1 VNLTDYFQ
9 QHFDE
14 ELNPNAQGECAA
26 HCLFHDDER
35 ASMSIN
41 IQTGLWRCFG
51 CDRGGDVYTFQ
62 ELVGE
67 VDFADAKAQLD
78 EMGVKVPP
86 RPEPDIEFVGE
97 GKKVKVDESTV
108 TKLVAA
114 LWDNAALLS
123 FLRDKRGLSD
133 DTIHH
138 FQLGW
143 NPRTKRI
150 TIPVRDEAGDLVNI
164 RQYSPTDKA
173 TGKVISWAQGFGAVR
188 LFPIHE
194 LTIDEPIVICEGE
207 MDTMLAHQLGFNSV
221 TSTGGAG
228 TWRTAWSDVFQGRD
242 VAICYD
248 VDAAGEKGAHA
259 VARALLDVANEI
271 RIVKL
276 PLSEPKGADITNY
289 IVDNG
294 YSASDLSDLIAHSPV
309 YKLEPLVPEDDTI
322 YNVPLSEASQA
333 RYNNRRVAF
342 DAVVAGK
349 DLAPFIIPSKVMFR
363 CGVNKK
369 TCEVCRLG
377 MAGGQMEYRVGER
390 SPDLLLLRGV
400 ATYTQRNILKQLA
413 DINPQCHV
421 EVEVAE
427 TLNIEELLLIPE
439 LTWSSAEQAYVTR
452 RAYII
457 DHGVPAGTSFR
468 FEGLTIPDPQN
479 QYATHLLY
487 HKQHAQD
494 DVERFKMT
502 PALRK
507 ELSVFQ
513 PAKGQTARD
522 KLNEIAHDLSTNV
535 TRIYGRMP
543 LHIAVDL
550 AFHSMVGFHF
560 GGKAVRKGWLE
571 IMLLGDTRTGKTE
584 TCQQLIEHYNA
595 GEFVTGESSSYA
607 GLVGGLQQTQNRWS
621 ITWGKIPLN
630 DRRLVVIDEV
640 SGLTTDAIANMSGIR
655 SSGIAEL
662 TKIQT
667 ERARARTR
675 LIWVSNPREGV
686 ALNDR
691 TYPVTFLRTL
701 IGKAED
707 IARFDLIV
715 PASSSDVP
723 ATLINSGSPEVVA
736 HIYNSKVCH
745 HLILWAW
752 SRTPDQVKFSTKAVA
767 AIYREAISLGQRYSS
782 EIPLIESADARI
794 KLARLS
800 AAIATRLFS
809 TDASGEVV
817 QVTEEH
823 VITAVAFLDELYGN
837 TGLKYAQYSL
847 ERIKERQSVIDN
859 RDAIV
864 AFLNRYLGLRDFLNL
879 YDSFSKQDLVDYTG
893 LDQED
898 AREVVKFLFNNRL
911 VRRGSGYIR
920 KRPAFIALLEDLEVS
935 EE

>member
-1 VNLTDYFQ
+1 MNLKDYFQ
-9 QHFDE
+9 KHFDE
-14 ELNPNAQGECAA
+14 ELKPNAQGECAA
-26 HCLFHDDER
+26 HCIFHEDER

-51 CDRGGDVYTFQ
+51 CDRGGDTYTFQ
-62 ELVGE
+62 ELVGR

-78 EMGVKVPP
+78 EMGVKVPKQQ
-86 RPEPDIEFVGE
+86 EPDISDNKPKLDE
-97 GKKVKVDESTV
+97 GLVSGLVD
-108 TKLVAA
+108 A
-114 LWDNAALLS
+114 LWDNEAVLT
-123 FLRDKRGLSD
+123 FLRDKRGLND
-133 DTIHH
+133 ETIHR

-143 NPRTKRI
+143 NPRSKRI
-150 TIPVRDEAGDLVNI
+150 TIPVRDEEGVLVNI

-188 LFPIHE
+188 LYPIDE
-194 LTIDEPIVICEGE
+194 LTIDEPIIITEGE
-207 MDTMLAHQLGFNSV
+207 MDTILARQLGFNAV

-228 TWRTAWSDVFQGRD
+228 TWRIAWSDVFQGRD

-248 VDAAGEKGAHA
+248 VDAAGEKGAA
-259 VARALLDVANEI
+259 AIARALLEVANEI

-276 PLSEPKGADITNY
+276 PLTEPKGADLTNY

-294 YSASDLSDLIAHSPV
+294 YSASDLSDLIRHSAV
-309 YKLEPLVPEDDTI
+309 YRLEPLVPEDDTV
-322 YNVPLSEASQA
+322 YEVPLSQASQA
-333 RYNNRRVAF
+333 QYNNRRVAF
-342 DAVVAGK
+342 DAMVAGK
-349 DLAPFIIPSKVMFR
+349 DLAPFIIPSRVMFR
-363 CGVNKK
+363 CGMNKK

-427 TLNIEELLLIPE
+427 TINIEELLLIPE
-439 LTWSSAEQAYVTR
+439 LTWSSEEQTYVTR

-494 DVERFKMT
+494 DVERFQMT
-502 PALRK
+502 PALSK
-507 ELSVFQ
+507 ELSAFQ
-513 PAKGQTARD
+513 PSKEQSVRE
-522 KLNEIAHDLSTNV
+522 KLDEIAHDLSVNV
-535 TRIYGRMP
+535 TRIYGRST

-550 AFHSMVGFHF
+550 AFHSMMGFHF
-560 GGKAVRKGWLE
+560 GGKPVRKGWLE

-686 ALNDR
+686 SLNER
-691 TYPVTFLRTL
+691 TFPVTFLRSL

-707 IARFDLIV
+707 IARFDLVV

-723 ATLINSGSPEVVA
+723 PDLINSGTPEIVKHV
-736 HIYNSKVCH
+736 YTSGLCH
-745 HLILWAW
+745 HLVLWVW
-752 SRTPDQVKFSTKAVA
+752 SRRPEHVKFSKQAVV
-767 AIYREAISLGQRYSS
+767 AIYREAIAMGKRYSN
-782 EIPLIESADARI
+782 EIPLVESADARI
-794 KLARLS
+794 KLARIS
-800 AAIATRLFS
+800 AAIAARLFS
-809 TDASGEVV
+809 TDKTGELVM
-817 QVTEEH
+817 VTEEH
-823 VITAVAFLDELYGN
+823 VFTAVVLIDELYSDS
-837 TGLKYAQYSL
+837 GLKYAQFST
-847 ERIKERQSVIDN
+847 ERIKERESVVN
-859 RDAIV
+859 NHDAIV
-864 AFLNRYLGLRDFLNL
+864 AFLGRYIGLKDFLSA
-879 YDSFSKQDLVDYTG
+879 YDSFCKADLMDYTG
-893 LDQED
+893 LDSED
-898 AREVVKFLFNNRL
+898 AREVIKFMFNMRL
-911 VRRGSGYIR
+911 VKRTSGYIR
-920 KRPAFIALLEDLEVS
+920 KRPAFITLLQDLEVGK
-935 EE
+935 